1 MKLYRKKIKF
11 GDVSNHGPSRE
22 GPAYIN
28 YKKRIEEIEK
38 LKQKNFK
45 NVGVIRWKTFLLR
58 KGKTISKLRGIIIN
72 DISKINK

>member
-1 MKLYRKKIKF
+1 MQLYRKKIKF

-45 NVGVIRWKTFLLR
+45 NVGVIR
-58 KGKTISKLRGIIIN
+58 
-72 DISKINK
+72 